1 MITNSLILQNMLL
14 PNFIGNN
21 KVETNDF
28 LFWIAILSTFFLAYF
43 FQKND
48 LRKIFWQ
55 KTKSDE
61 TPKYLWLINLVFLTV
76 SIWIYGSFLGGYKTP
91 ELVSKINISSSW
103 IYISI
108 PIITTL
114 CQYVFQIISGEIW
127 SSQNLHQECWR
138 MRFKYLSGT
147 LIILPIIIWLFVW
160 GQNDQTFYENLLNAI
175 CLIYWV
181 LYLLGIIIS
190 GVNYIKKS
198 IAPWYLGFS
207 YLCALEIS
215 PIIWTLF

>member
-1 MITNSLILQNMLL
+1 MLM

-28 LFWIAILSTFFLAYF
+28 LFWIAILSTFFLAYY

-48 LRKIFWQ
+48 LRKSFWGKKFSQ
-55 KTKSDE
+55 KTKSDGE
-61 TPKYLWLINLVFLTV
+61 PKYLWLINLVFLAV
-76 SIWIYGSFLGGYKTP
+76 SIGIYASFFGGFKTP
-91 ELVSKINISSSW
+91 ELINKINISSYW
-103 IYISI
+103 IYLSI

-114 CQYVFQIISGEIW
+114 FQYVFQIVSGEIW
-127 SSQNLHQECWR
+127 SSQSLHQECWR
-138 MRFKYLSGT
+138 MRFKYLSGI

-160 GQNDQTFYENLLNAI
+160 GQNDRIFYEHLLNTI
-175 CLIYWV
+175 CLIYMG

-198 IAPWYLGFS
+198 ITPWYLGFS

>member
-1 MITNSLILQNMLL
+1 MLM

-48 LRKIFWQ
+48 LRKSFLGGGFYQ
-55 KTKSDE
+55 KIKSDGE
-61 TPKYLWLINLVFLTV
+61 PKYLWLINLVFLTV
-76 SIWIYGSFLGGYKTP
+76 SIGIYASFFSGFKTP
-91 ELVSKINISSSW
+91 ELISKINISSYW

-114 CQYVFQIISGEIW
+114 FQYVFQIVSGEIW

-138 MRFKYLSGT
+138 MRFKYLSGI
-147 LIILPIIIWLFVW
+147 LITLPIIIWLFVW
-160 GQNDQTFYENLLNAI
+160 GQNDQIFYEHLLNTI
-175 CLIYWV
+175 CLIYMG

-190 GVNYIKKS
+190 WVNYIKKS
-198 IAPWYLGFS
+198 ITPWYLGFS

>member
-1 MITNSLILQNMLL
+1 MLM

-28 LFWIAILSTFFLAYF
+28 LFWIAILSTFFLAYY

-48 LRKIFWQ
+48 LRKSFLGGEFYQ
-55 KTKSDE
+55 KIKSDGE
-61 TPKYLWLINLVFLTV
+61 PKYLWLINLVFLTV
-76 SIWIYGSFLGGYKTP
+76 SIGIYASFFSGFKTP
-91 ELVSKINISSSW
+91 ELISKINISSYW
-103 IYISI
+103 IYLSI

-114 CQYVFQIISGEIW
+114 FQYVFQIVSGEIW

-138 MRFKYLSGT
+138 MRFKYLSGI

-160 GQNDQTFYENLLNAI
+160 GQNDQIFYEHLLNTI
-175 CLIYWV
+175 CLIYMG

-198 IAPWYLGFS
+198 ITPWYLGFS

>member
-1 MITNSLILQNMLL
+1 MLM

-28 LFWIAILSTFFLAYF
+28 LFWIAILSTFFLAYY

-48 LRKIFWQ
+48 LRKSFLGGGFSQ
-55 KTKSDE
+55 KTKSDGE
-61 TPKYLWLINLVFLTV
+61 PKYLWLINLVFLAV
-76 SIWIYGSFLGGYKTP
+76 SIGIYASFFGGFKTP
-91 ELVSKINISSSW
+91 ELINKINISSYW
-103 IYISI
+103 IYLSI

-114 CQYVFQIISGEIW
+114 FQYVFQIVSGEIW

-138 MRFKYLSGT
+138 MRFKYLSGI

-160 GQNDQTFYENLLNAI
+160 GQNDQIFYEHLLNTI
-175 CLIYWV
+175 CLIYMG

-198 IAPWYLGFS
+198 ITPWYLGFS

>member
-1 MITNSLILQNMLL
+1 MLM

-48 LRKIFWQ
+48 LRKSFLGGKFYQ
-55 KTKSDE
+55 KIKSDGE
-61 TPKYLWLINLVFLTV
+61 PKYLWLINLVFLTV
-76 SIWIYGSFLGGYKTP
+76 SIGIYASFFSGFKTP
-91 ELVSKINISSSW
+91 ELISKINISSYW

-114 CQYVFQIISGEIW
+114 FQYVFQIVSGEIW

-138 MRFKYLSGT
+138 MRFKYLSGI

-160 GQNDQTFYENLLNAI
+160 GQNDQIFYEHLLNTI
-175 CLIYWV
+175 CLIYMG

-198 IAPWYLGFS
+198 ITPWYLGFS

>member
-1 MITNSLILQNMLL
+1 MLM

-28 LFWIAILSTFFLAYF
+28 LFWIAILSTFFLAYY

-48 LRKIFWQ
+48 LRKSFLGGEFYQ
-55 KTKSDE
+55 KIKSDGE
-61 TPKYLWLINLVFLTV
+61 PKYLWLINLVFLTV
-76 SIWIYGSFLGGYKTP
+76 SIGIYASFFSGFKTP
-91 ELVSKINISSSW
+91 ELISKINISSYW

-114 CQYVFQIISGEIW
+114 FQYVFQIVSGEIW

-138 MRFKYLSGT
+138 MRFKYLSGI

-160 GQNDQTFYENLLNAI
+160 GQNDQIFYEHLLNTI
-175 CLIYWV
+175 CLIYMG

-198 IAPWYLGFS
+198 ITPWYLGFS

>member
-1 MITNSLILQNMLL
+1 M

-28 LFWIAILSTFFLAYF
+28 LFWIAILSTFFLAYY

-48 LRKIFWQ
+48 LRKSFLGGKFYQ
-55 KTKSDE
+55 KIKSDGE
-61 TPKYLWLINLVFLTV
+61 PKYLWLINLVFLTV
-76 SIWIYGSFLGGYKTP
+76 SIGIYASFFSGFKTP
-91 ELVSKINISSSW
+91 ELISKINISSYW

-114 CQYVFQIISGEIW
+114 FQYVFQIVSGEIW

-138 MRFKYLSGT
+138 MRFKYLSGI

-160 GQNDQTFYENLLNAI
+160 GQNDQIFYEHLLNTI
-175 CLIYWV
+175 CLIYMG

-198 IAPWYLGFS
+198 ITPWYLGFS

>member
-1 MITNSLILQNMLL
+1 MGGGFS
-14 PNFIGNN
+14 
-21 KVETNDF
+21 
-28 LFWIAILSTFFLAYF
+28 
-43 FQKND
+43 
-48 LRKIFWQ
+48 Q
-55 KTKSDE
+55 KTKSDGE
-61 TPKYLWLINLVFLTV
+61 PKYLWLINLVFLAV
-76 SIWIYGSFLGGYKTP
+76 SIGIYASFFGGFKTP
-91 ELVSKINISSSW
+91 ELINKINISSYW
-103 IYISI
+103 IYLSI

-114 CQYVFQIISGEIW
+114 FQYVFQIVSGEIW

-138 MRFKYLSGT
+138 MRFKYLSGI

-160 GQNDQTFYENLLNAI
+160 GQNDRIFYEHLLNTI
-175 CLIYWV
+175 CLIYMG

-198 IAPWYLGFS
+198 ITPWYLGFS

>member
-1 MITNSLILQNMLL
+1 MLL

-28 LFWIAILSTFFLAYF
+28 LFWIAILSTFFLAYY

-48 LRKIFWQ
+48 LRKSFLGGGFSQ
-55 KTKSDE
+55 KTKSDGE
-61 TPKYLWLINLVFLTV
+61 PKYLWLINLVFLAV
-76 SIWIYGSFLGGYKTP
+76 SIGIYASFFSGFKTP
-91 ELVSKINISSSW
+91 ELINKINISSYW
-103 IYISI
+103 IYLSI

-114 CQYVFQIISGEIW
+114 FQYVFQIVSGEIW

-138 MRFKYLSGT
+138 MRFKYLSGI

-160 GQNDQTFYENLLNAI
+160 GQNDRIFYEHLLNTI
-175 CLIYWV
+175 CLIYMG

-198 IAPWYLGFS
+198 ITPWYLGFS

>member
-1 MITNSLILQNMLL
+1 MLM

-28 LFWIAILSTFFLAYF
+28 LFWIAILSTFFLAYY

-48 LRKIFWQ
+48 LRKSFFGGGFSQ
-55 KTKSDE
+55 KTKSDGE
-61 TPKYLWLINLVFLTV
+61 QKYLWLINLVFLAV
-76 SIWIYGSFLGGYKTP
+76 SIGIYASFFGGFKTP
-91 ELVSKINISSSW
+91 ELINKINISSYW
-103 IYISI
+103 IYLSI

-114 CQYVFQIISGEIW
+114 FQYVFQIVSGEIW

-138 MRFKYLSGT
+138 MRFKYLSGI

-160 GQNDQTFYENLLNAI
+160 GQNDQIFYEHLLNTI
-175 CLIYWV
+175 CLIYMG

-198 IAPWYLGFS
+198 ITPWYLGFS

>member
-1 MITNSLILQNMLL
+1 M

-28 LFWIAILSTFFLAYF
+28 LFWIAILSTFFLAYY

-48 LRKIFWQ
+48 LRKSFLGGGFYQ
-55 KTKSDE
+55 KIKSDGE
-61 TPKYLWLINLVFLTV
+61 PKYLWLINLVFLTV
-76 SIWIYGSFLGGYKTP
+76 SIGIYASFFSGFKTP
-91 ELVSKINISSSW
+91 ELISKINISSYW

-114 CQYVFQIISGEIW
+114 FQYVFQIVSGEIW

-138 MRFKYLSGT
+138 MRFKYLSGI

-160 GQNDQTFYENLLNAI
+160 GQNDQIFYEHLLNTI
-175 CLIYWV
+175 CLIYMG

-198 IAPWYLGFS
+198 ITPWYLGFS

>member
-1 MITNSLILQNMLL
+1 MLL

-28 LFWIAILSTFFLAYF
+28 LFWIAILSTFFLAYY

-48 LRKIFWQ
+48 LRKSFWGKKFSQ
-55 KTKSDE
+55 KTKSDGE
-61 TPKYLWLINLVFLTV
+61 PKYLWLINLVFLAV
-76 SIWIYGSFLGGYKTP
+76 SIGIYASFFGGFKTP
-91 ELVSKINISSSW
+91 ELINKINISSYW
-103 IYISI
+103 IYLSI

-114 CQYVFQIISGEIW
+114 FQYVFQIVSGEIW

-138 MRFKYLSGT
+138 MRFKYLSGI

-160 GQNDQTFYENLLNAI
+160 GQNDQIFYEHLLNTI
-175 CLIYWV
+175 CLIYMG

-198 IAPWYLGFS
+198 ITPWYLGFS

>member
-1 MITNSLILQNMLL
+1 MLM

-28 LFWIAILSTFFLAYF
+28 LFWIAILSTFFLAYY

-48 LRKIFWQ
+48 LRKSFLGGEFYQ
-55 KTKSDE
+55 KIKSDGE
-61 TPKYLWLINLVFLTV
+61 PKYLWLINLVFLTV
-76 SIWIYGSFLGGYKTP
+76 SIGIYASFFSGFKTP
-91 ELVSKINISSSW
+91 ELISKINISSYW

-114 CQYVFQIISGEIW
+114 FQYVFQIVSGEIW
-127 SSQNLHQECWR
+127 SSRNLHQECWR
-138 MRFKYLSGT
+138 MRFKYLSGI

-160 GQNDQTFYENLLNAI
+160 GQNDQIFYEHLLNTI
-175 CLIYWV
+175 CLIYMG

-198 IAPWYLGFS
+198 ITPWYLGFS

>member
-1 MITNSLILQNMLL
+1 MLM

-28 LFWIAILSTFFLAYF
+28 LFWIAILSTFFLAYY

-48 LRKIFWQ
+48 LRKSFLGGEFYQ
-55 KTKSDE
+55 KIKSDGE
-61 TPKYLWLINLVFLTV
+61 PKYLWLINLVFLTV
-76 SIWIYGSFLGGYKTP
+76 SIGIYVSFFSGFKTP
-91 ELVSKINISSSW
+91 ELISKINISSYW

-114 CQYVFQIISGEIW
+114 FQYVFQIVSGEIW

-138 MRFKYLSGT
+138 MRFKYLSGI

-160 GQNDQTFYENLLNAI
+160 GQNDQIFYEHLLNTI
-175 CLIYWV
+175 CLIYMG

-198 IAPWYLGFS
+198 ITPWYLGFS

>member
-1 MITNSLILQNMLL
+1 MLM

-48 LRKIFWQ
+48 LRKSFLGGGFYQ
-55 KTKSDE
+55 KIKSDGE
-61 TPKYLWLINLVFLTV
+61 PKYLWLINLVFLTV
-76 SIWIYGSFLGGYKTP
+76 SIGIYASFFSGFKTP
-91 ELVSKINISSSW
+91 ELISKINISSYW

-114 CQYVFQIISGEIW
+114 FQYVFQIVSGEIW

-138 MRFKYLSGT
+138 MRFKYLSGI

-160 GQNDQTFYENLLNAI
+160 GQNDQIFYEHLLNTI
-175 CLIYWV
+175 CLIYMG

-198 IAPWYLGFS
+198 ITPWYLGFS

>member
-1 MITNSLILQNMLL
+1 MLM

-28 LFWIAILSTFFLAYF
+28 LFWIAILSTFFLAYY

-48 LRKIFWQ
+48 LRKSFLGGKFYQ
-55 KTKSDE
+55 KIKSDGE
-61 TPKYLWLINLVFLTV
+61 PKYLWLINLVFLTV
-76 SIWIYGSFLGGYKTP
+76 SIGIYASFFSGFKTP
-91 ELVSKINISSSW
+91 ELISKINISSYW

-114 CQYVFQIISGEIW
+114 FQYVFQIVSGEIW

-138 MRFKYLSGT
+138 MRFKYLSGI

-160 GQNDQTFYENLLNAI
+160 GQNDQIFYEHLLNTI
-175 CLIYWV
+175 CLIYMG

-198 IAPWYLGFS
+198 ITPWYLGFS

>member
-1 MITNSLILQNMLL
+1 MLL
-14 PNFIGNN
+14 LNFIGNN

-28 LFWIAILSTFFLAYF
+28 LFWIAILSTFFLAYY

-48 LRKIFWQ
+48 LRKSFWGGDFSQ
-55 KTKSDE
+55 KTKSDGQ
-61 TPKYLWLINLVFLTV
+61 PKYLWLINLFFLTV
-76 SIWIYGSFLGGYKTP
+76 SIGIYASFFGEFKTP
-91 ELVSKINISSSW
+91 ELINKINISSYW
-103 IYISI
+103 IYLSI

-114 CQYVFQIISGEIW
+114 FQYVFQIVSGEIW

-138 MRFKYLSGT
+138 MRFKYLSGI

-160 GQNDQTFYENLLNAI
+160 GQNDRIFYEHLLNTI
-175 CLIYWV
+175 CLIYMG

-198 IAPWYLGFS
+198 ITPWYLGFS

>member
-1 MITNSLILQNMLL
+1 MLM

-28 LFWIAILSTFFLAYF
+28 LFWIAILSTFFLAYY

-48 LRKIFWQ
+48 LRKSFFGGGFSQ
-55 KTKSDE
+55 KTKSDGE
-61 TPKYLWLINLVFLTV
+61 PKYLWLINLVFLTV
-76 SIWIYGSFLGGYKTP
+76 SIGIYASFFSGFKTP
-91 ELVSKINISSSW
+91 ELINKINISSYW
-103 IYISI
+103 IYLSI

-114 CQYVFQIISGEIW
+114 FQYVFQIVSGEIW

-138 MRFKYLSGT
+138 MRFKYLSGI

-160 GQNDQTFYENLLNAI
+160 GQNDQIFYEHLLNTI
-175 CLIYWV
+175 CLIYMG

-198 IAPWYLGFS
+198 ITPWYLGFS

>member
-1 MITNSLILQNMLL
+1 MLL

-28 LFWIAILSTFFLAYF
+28 LFWIAILSTFFLAYY

-48 LRKIFWQ
+48 LRKSFFGGGFSQ
-55 KTKSDE
+55 KTKSDGE
-61 TPKYLWLINLVFLTV
+61 PKYLWLINLVFLAV
-76 SIWIYGSFLGGYKTP
+76 SIGIYASFFGGFKTP
-91 ELVSKINISSSW
+91 ELINKINISSYW
-103 IYISI
+103 IYLSI

-114 CQYVFQIISGEIW
+114 FQYVFQIVSGEIW

-138 MRFKYLSGT
+138 MRFKYLSGI

-160 GQNDQTFYENLLNAI
+160 GQNDQIFYEHLLNTI
-175 CLIYWV
+175 CLIYMG

-198 IAPWYLGFS
+198 ITPWYLGFS

>member
-1 MITNSLILQNMLL
+1 MLM

-28 LFWIAILSTFFLAYF
+28 LFWIAILSTFFLAYY
-43 FQKND
+43 FQKNVIRD
-48 LRKIFWQ
+48 RVWGGVCSQKI
-55 KTKSDE
+55 KSDGQ
-61 TPKYLWLINLVFLTV
+61 PKYLWLINLFFLTV
-76 SIWIYGSFLGGYKTP
+76 SIGIYASFFGGFKTP
-91 ELVSKINISSSW
+91 ELINKINISSYW
-103 IYISI
+103 IYLSI

-114 CQYVFQIISGEIW
+114 FQYVFQIVSGEIW

-138 MRFKYLSGT
+138 MRFKYLSGI

-160 GQNDQTFYENLLNAI
+160 GQNDRIFYEHLLNTI
-175 CLIYWV
+175 CLIYMG

-198 IAPWYLGFS
+198 ITPWYLGFS

>member
-1 MITNSLILQNMLL
+1 MLM

-28 LFWIAILSTFFLAYF
+28 LFWIAILSTFFLAYY

-48 LRKIFWQ
+48 LRKSFLGGGFYQ
-55 KTKSDE
+55 KIKSDGE
-61 TPKYLWLINLVFLTV
+61 PKYLWLINLVFLTV
-76 SIWIYGSFLGGYKTP
+76 SIGIYASFFSGFKTP
-91 ELVSKINISSSW
+91 ELISKINISSYW

-114 CQYVFQIISGEIW
+114 FQYVFQIVSGEIW

-138 MRFKYLSGT
+138 MRFKYLSGI

-160 GQNDQTFYENLLNAI
+160 GQNDQIFYEHLLNTI
-175 CLIYWV
+175 CLIYMG

-198 IAPWYLGFS
+198 ITPWYLGFS

>member
-1 MITNSLILQNMLL
+1 MLL

-28 LFWIAILSTFFLAYF
+28 LFWIAILSTFFLAYY

-48 LRKIFWQ
+48 LRKSFLGGGFSQ
-55 KTKSDE
+55 KTKSDGE
-61 TPKYLWLINLVFLTV
+61 PKYLWLINLVFLAV
-76 SIWIYGSFLGGYKTP
+76 SIGIYASFFGGFKTP
-91 ELVSKINISSSW
+91 ELINKINISSYW
-103 IYISI
+103 IYLSI

-114 CQYVFQIISGEIW
+114 FQYVFQIVSGEIW

-138 MRFKYLSGT
+138 MRFKYLSGI

-160 GQNDQTFYENLLNAI
+160 GQNDQIFYEHLLNTI
-175 CLIYWV
+175 CLIYMG

-198 IAPWYLGFS
+198 ITPWYLGFS

>member
-1 MITNSLILQNMLL
+1 MLM

-28 LFWIAILSTFFLAYF
+28 LFWIAILSTFFLAYY

-48 LRKIFWQ
+48 LRKSFFGGGGSQ
-55 KTKSDE
+55 KTKSDGE
-61 TPKYLWLINLVFLTV
+61 PKYLWLINLVFLAV
-76 SIWIYGSFLGGYKTP
+76 SIGIYASFFGGFKTP
-91 ELVSKINISSSW
+91 ELINKINISSYW
-103 IYISI
+103 IYLSI

-114 CQYVFQIISGEIW
+114 FQYVFQIVSGEIW

-138 MRFKYLSGT
+138 MRFKYLSGI

-160 GQNDQTFYENLLNAI
+160 GQNDQIFYEHLLNTI
-175 CLIYWV
+175 CLIYMG

-198 IAPWYLGFS
+198 ITPWYLGFS